1 MFLYVVLLLVPLL
14 VLWFLKVDTDLILLI
29 CELFYSRTKRN
40 TLAGKVVWITGASSG
55 IGEALA
61 YDLAERGCK
70 LVLSSRRENVLVT
83 VREKCFEIGK
93 RHWPDYKV

>member
-1 MFLYVVLLLVPLL
+1 M
-14 VLWFLKVDTDLILLI
+14 
-29 CELFYSRTKRN
+29 
-40 TLAGKVVWITGASSG
+40 WITGASSG

-70 LVLSSRRENVLVT
+70 LVLSSRSRRENVLVT

-93 RHWPDYKV
+93 RHWPDYKTEESGLCT